1 MQGTMKLQTLMSI
14 FLGRRNLVFWIFFL
28 VATGGTALNFWIPK
42 QYTSS
47 TTVLLDTKSANPTS
61 ANTAG
66 EVGEQRFLRE
76 QVAVIASFSTALRVV
91 DSLGLDKTTEGRQMY
106 NREEA
111 ALGNLSTLPL
121 KSWLADALLKKLKV
135 HAAAD
140 GNLVEVEFTS
150 SDARL
155 AASIA
160 NTFVQTYVKAVADGQ
175 SNSAKYQ
182 IQFAQRQL
190 ADLREGM
197 SNVEK
202 NIYELQQSE
211 TYFAIDERFDV
222 ENKRLQ
228 DLRSR
233 VVSTVSTNE
242 TALAQLRTDYEMQK
256 NRVSEINALRAKLKA
271 QQSNLEA
278 MRRSYDFAMQRVWQG
293 SFDER
298 PSTFSVTVL
307 RVAQASSS
315 PSLPKL
321 WINLPLCFLI
331 GAILAMASALVAEL
345 FDRRIR
351 SEADAAELLGLPV
364 LASVNL

>member
-1 MQGTMKLQTLMSI
+1 MQGTMKLQTLLSI
-14 FLGRRNLVFWIFFL
+14 FLGRRNLVFWVFFL
-28 VATGGTALNFWIPK
+28 VAAGGTSLNFWIPK

-47 TTVLLDTKSANPTS
+47 TTVLLDTKSTNS
-61 ANTAG
+61 AATNAAA
-66 EVGEQRFLRE
+66 EAGEQRFVRE
-76 QVAVIASFSTALRVV
+76 QVAVIASYSTALRVV
-91 DSLGLDKTTEGRQMY
+91 DALGLDKTTEGRQMY
-106 NREEA
+106 SLEEA
-111 ALGNLSTLPL
+111 APGQVSTPPL
-121 KSWLADALLKKLKV
+121 KNWLADALLKKLKV

-150 SDARL
+150 PDARL

-160 NTFVQTYVKAVADGQ
+160 NTFVQTYAKAVADSQ
-175 SNSAKYQ
+175 SNNAKFQ

-190 ADLREGM
+190 ADLRDGM
-197 SNVEK
+197 GNVER

-222 ENKRLQ
+222 ESKRLQ

-233 VVSTVSTNE
+233 VVNAAATNA
-242 TALAQLRTDYEMQK
+242 TALAQLRSDYALQK
-256 NRVSEINALRAKLKA
+256 IRVAEINTLRAKLKG

-278 MRRSYDFAMQRVWQG
+278 MQRSHDFAMQRVWQG

-298 PSTFSVTVL
+298 PGTFLVSVL
-307 RVAQASSS
+307 RVAQAPVH
-315 PSLPKL
+315 PSLPQL

-351 SEADAAELLGLPV
+351 SEVDASELLGLPV
-364 LASVNL
+364 LASINL